1 MDSTYLLKGV
11 EREWLPALA
20 DFRENFFREKF
31 TQLIYLTK
39 LS

>member
-20 DFRENFFREKF
+20 DFRENFLEEN
-31 TQLIYLTK
+31 LIN
-39 LS
+39 LSF